1 MNNPNLESTDS
12 SQPGARLSRREVL
25 KWFAAATA
33 ATQLDNVESLSF
45 AATPAPI
52 QSSKGY
58 GTDPDLTQ
66 HYEPGDVW
74 PPTLTSAQNRL
85 VTALADLILPAD
97 DLGPSAS
104 ELRVPDFIDEWISAP
119 YPRQQAD
126 RGKILLGLEWLE
138 KESHTRFSQGF
149 TTLTELQM
157 SAIVDDICWP
167 ADAKPKDKK
176 AAGFFQ
182 TFRNIAA
189 GAYYATEPGWKAIGY
204 VGNVPLPAFNGPPP
218 EVLALLGVKQTV
230 ESESIENTESFE

>member
-1 MNNPNLESTDS
+1 MSNPNADS
-12 SQPGARLSRREVL
+12 SDSNQPGPRLSRREVL

-45 AATPAPI
+45 AATPAPVK
-52 QSSKGY
+52 SGKGY
-58 GTDPDLTQ
+58 GTDPDLTH

-74 PPTLTSAQNRL
+74 PLTFTKAQGRL

-97 DLGPSAS
+97 DLGPAAS

-119 YPRQQAD
+119 YPRQQTD
-126 RGKILLGLEWLE
+126 RDKILLGLEWLE
-138 KESHTRFSQGF
+138 KESQTRFSKEF
-149 TTLTELQM
+149 THLTELQM
-157 SAIVDDICWP
+157 RAIIDDICWP

-176 AAGFFQ
+176 AASFFQ

-204 VGNVPLPAFNGPPP
+204 VGNVPLPAFNVPPQ
-218 EVLALLGVKQTV
+218 EVLDLLGVEQTV
-230 ESESIENTESFE
+230 QTESIAKTETFE